1 MAGEIS
7 KRIQQLSTELKSEKL
22 AARAY
27 VFFKSITPIAPV
39 NGGNA
44 RRNTT
49 LKGDEIQAN
58 YPYAQ
63 RLDQGWS
70 KQFGGKGMT
79 KPTDEFIVKE
89 IKKIGK

>member
-1 MAGEIS
+1 MAGEIN
-7 KRIQQLSTELKSEKL
+7 KRIQQLSSNLSSQKL
-22 AARAY
+22 ASKAY
-27 VFFKSITPIAPV
+27 DFFKNITPKDT
-39 NGGNA
+39 GNA
-44 RRNTT
+44 QRRTT

-63 RLDQGWS
+63 RLDQGYS
-70 KQFGGKGMT
+70 KQAPRGMT

>member
-7 KRIQQLSTELKSEKL
+7 KRIQQLSTELKSDKL

-27 VFFKSITPIAPV
+27 NYFKSITPIAPV

-70 KQFGGKGMT
+70 KQAPRGMT
-79 KPTDEFIVKE
+79 KPTDEFIVNE